1 VVSQTIGAWLASL
14 RDLQA
19 ITVRLDRVAALQQI
33 YLGAVPSELSVLS
46 RVADER
52 AGTVV
57 IVADTSAVAAKLRQ
71 LAPRI
76 VTEIVKREP
85 QRTSIRLEVQLAP
98 SVGTAR
104 VRGPEISQTGLASLT
119 ELQQSLADSPLREA
133 LTKLLDRRRAK
144 PPE

>member
-1 VVSQTIGAWLASL
+1 M
-14 RDLQA
+14 
-19 ITVRLDRVAALQQI
+19 RLNRVAALQQI
-33 YLGAVPSELSVLS
+33 YLGAVPSELSLLS

-71 LAPRI
+71 VAPRI

-98 SVGTAR
+98 SAGAAR
-104 VRGPEISQTGLASLT
+104 VRAPVISQAGLASLT

-133 LTKLLDRRRAK
+133 LGRLLNRCRAK